1 MPECPKYVFGYGSL
15 MHPESA
21 FKTLSSQQQE
31 FIPARLTG
39 YRRTWTAITH
49 NRLKIETAD
58 GKIPT
63 FLAYMNIEKDLEDFA
78 LGVIISVSDDDIK
91 ALDVREEMYIRL
103 DVTDHIG
110 IINEKKWNL
119 PENARVF
126 TYISFSSIP
135 KDQFENDTA
144 IRNDYIQL
152 IENASKQID
161 EKLGELKLFQDDFS
175 RVNKSVKNW
184 PKLDVPEKIDEG
196 RYKVSDPVR
205 QQDHTA

>member
-21 FKTLSSQQQE
+21 FKTISNLSQQQE

-39 YRRTWTAITH
+39 YRRAWTAIIH

-63 FLAYMNIEKDLEDFA
+63 FLAYMNIEKDLGNSA
-78 LGVIISVSDDDIK
+78 LGVIISVSDDDIE
-91 ALDVREEMYIRL
+91 ALDVREEMYIRS
-103 DVTDHIG
+103 DVTDHIE
-110 IINEKKWNL
+110 IINEKKWSL
-119 PENARVF
+119 PENAKVF
-126 TYISFSSIP
+126 TYISFSPIP
-135 KDQFENDTA
+135 RDQFENDTA
-144 IRNDYIQL
+144 IRHDYIQL

-161 EKLGELKLFQDDFS
+161 ERLGDLKLFQDDFS

-196 RYKVSDPVR
+196 RYKVSDI
-205 QQDHTA
+205 